1 VNYTRSALFGILV
14 FVLLFSNLQTADSTL
29 WDLQITINLEKN
41 PLSEADIPVVS
52 GTVADHAGKP
62 VPGAEVKI
70 RLGVD
75 SIITTADEFGSFT
88 VEFSYFDEM
97 PGSYI
102 VNVYATSDDKIGLKS
117 IVFQVKGEI
126 SIFAH
131 TEKMLSTDEA
141 IKYLQASEEDFEKDP
156 LGLTLYYYYQDMLAQ
171 LFEEQKEQL
180 DLIEEQQL
188 IDEQRE
194 LSIQLTEQIIE
205 EQNPGAGIY
214 AGFKYDRFVSNL
226 DLAVKDI
233 IVNQLNY
240 TVKVFGEAQKAMD
253 EVLANGGTFEEAR
266 QAYFEKATISREM
279 MEALTVNQT
288 SDDFGNVTSSD
299 LEFVSE
305 SNLNGTEN
313 LVEELDSGLVLNVN
327 GTLIDVGKSGL
338 VIYLNINGTV
348 FEFFVNG
355 TEITQVTN
363 SSQNE

>member
-1 VNYTRSALFGILV
+1 MNYTRSALFGILA
-14 FVLLFSNLQTADSTL
+14 FVLLFSNLQTADSIL

-41 PLSEADIPVVS
+41 PLSEVDIPVVF
-52 GTVADHAGKP
+52 GTVTDHAGKP

-70 RLGVD
+70 RLGID

-88 VEFSYFDEM
+88 VEFSDFDEI

-117 IVFQVKGEI
+117 IDFQVKGEI
-126 SIFAH
+126 SVFAH

-156 LGLTLYYYYQDMLAQ
+156 LGLTLYYYYQDLQAQ

-180 DLIEEQQL
+180 DLIAEQQL

-205 EQNPGAGIY
+205 EENPGAGMY
-214 AGFKYDRFVSNL
+214 AGYQYDRFVSNL
-226 DLAVKDI
+226 DLAVRDI

-240 TVKVFGEAQKAMD
+240 TVNAFVEAQNAMD

-266 QAYFEKATISREM
+266 QAYFEKATISREI
-279 MEALTVNQT
+279 MEALSVNQT
-288 SDDFGNVTSSD
+288 SDDFGNDTSSD

-338 VIYLNINGTV
+338 VIYLNINGTI

>member
-1 VNYTRSALFGILV
+1 VNYTSGALFGILA
-14 FVLLFSNLQTADSTL
+14 FVLLFSNLQTVDSTL
-29 WDLQITINLEKN
+29 WDLQISVNLEKN
-41 PLSEADIPVVS
+41 PLSEADIPVVF

-62 VPGAEVKI
+62 VLGTEVKI
-70 RLGVD
+70 RLGVE
-75 SIITTADEFGSFT
+75 SIITTVDEFGSFT
-88 VEFSYFDEM
+88 VEFSDFDEI

-102 VNVYATSDDKIGLKS
+102 VNVYATSDDRIGLKS
-117 IVFQVKGEI
+117 IDFQVKGEI
-126 SIFAH
+126 SVFAH
-131 TEKMLSTDEA
+131 TEKMLSTDVA

-156 LGLTLYYYYQDMLAQ
+156 LGLTLYYYYQDLKAQ

-180 DLIEEQQL
+180 DLIAEQQF
-188 IDEQRE
+188 INEQRE
-194 LSIQLTEQIIE
+194 LSIQLTDQIIE

-214 AGFKYDRFVSNL
+214 AGYKYDRFVSNL

-240 TVKVFGEAQKAMD
+240 TVDVFVDAQKAMD

-266 QAYFEKATISREM
+266 QAYFEKASISREM
-279 MEALTVNQT
+279 MEALSVNQT

-299 LEFVSE
+299 LELVSE
-305 SNLNGTEN
+305 SNLNGSEN

-327 GTLIDVGKSGL
+327 GTLFDVGKSGL
-338 VIYLNINGTV
+338 VIYLNTNGII